1 MISRSTTKAGVDG
14 PCQHQSALSVLR
26 IETFSASMQQDVGK
40 PGPLNQAGVIL
51 GYVLGHG
58 LLAAI
63 KGEPATYEHL
73 LCTGCSMVLFLCS
86 TDNNLIIWILFS
98 FCK

>member
-1 MISRSTTKAGVDG
+1 MKAGGDG
-14 PCQHQSALSVLR
+14 PCQHQSALSVLS
-26 IETFSASMQQDVGK
+26 IETFSARMQQDAGK

-51 GYVLGHG
+51 GYVLGRG

-73 LCTGCSMVLFLCS
+73 LCTGCLMVLFLCN
-86 TDNNLIIWILFS
+86 THNNLIRWILFL
-98 FCK
+98 FCKWGN